1 MALMDAYGCSLSQ
14 ILGTNGLVVVVV
26 VVDAYV
32 AIFSTYK
39 LKEFIFVG
47 FCNNLII

>member
-14 ILGTNGLVVVVV
+14 ILGTNGLVVV